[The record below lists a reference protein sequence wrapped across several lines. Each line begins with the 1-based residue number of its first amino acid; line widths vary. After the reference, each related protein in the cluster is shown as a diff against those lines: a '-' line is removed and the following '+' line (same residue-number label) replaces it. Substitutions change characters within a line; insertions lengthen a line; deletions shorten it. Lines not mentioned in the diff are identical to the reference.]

1 MSSVVNKSGTRFAPK
16 LKPRSVPAVANKAK
30 PAPPIPNPPK
40 PTNSDDTA
48 VADENDEDDDGDED
62 ESGEDDEFDES
73 RENSPDKGA
82 LPDNESTQVSTSS
95 ASKSSAPLQT
105 STQLSIPSSAS
116 QRRRSSRL
124 DSLSNA
130 SNGRPLFKPNFEDSS
145 DEGRLSTISKNA
157 PKKVRATTIPEK
169 DAALQALKR
178 RRMSVRSVATKKPG
192 SAKRIGIVSKIDTP
206 DSDVHTATAI
216 SDPGQKKESSVELF
230 QRTDSLYEK
239 YTIRSLK
246 EIPKDIQDT
255 DSERYMIDEQEFTMA
270 ELCKPKLPIGTPSEN
285 FERAKLA
292 GMIKFEKRKS
302 RRELRK
308 RAREEFK
315 SLKSLNREVEEK
327 ELEDRKEAR
336 EKLLHTEVPEFS
348 QSQSA
353 LQLKMGQDGKMILD
367 EDSTVV
373 DRHRNATFENRQK
386 ERVDENPFENLYNSS
401 TYGRNV
407 YTDPWT
413 TEELI
418 KLYKSL
424 SMWGTDF
431 NLIAQLFP
439 YRTRKQIKAKFI
451 NEERKHPVIVE
462 LALRSRLPADFDQY
476 CLDTKKEIGTVVEF
490 NEKLEQIKIRHEE
503 EMKEIEAAKANAK
516 EEDSKNVKTV
526 GVVGKKSSGGFRT
539 EELKAYRKT
548 EVVLGTIDDVRR
560 KKEEEVAEEA

>member
-16 LKPRSVPAVANKAK
+16 VKPRSVPATIGTVKR
-30 PAPPIPNPPK
+30 PPPIANTVK
-40 PTNSDDTA
+40 PTNNDDA
-48 VADENDEDDDGDED
+48 AMAEKDAYGDADEQDSEEDPDL
-62 ESGEDDEFDES
+62 DES
-73 RENSPDKGA
+73 RQNSPGKSA
-82 LPDNESTQVSTSS
+82 LTDNESTQVSSSS

-105 STQLSIPSSAS
+105 STQLSIPSTAS

-124 DSLSNA
+124 DSLA
-130 SNGRPLFKPNFEDSS
+130 SASSGKPLFKPTFEENLN
-145 DEGRLSTISKNA
+145 EGRLSGISTSA
-157 PKKVRATTIPEK
+157 PKKARVTTIPEK

-178 RRMSVRSVATKKPG
+178 RRMSVRSAATRKPG
-192 SAKRIGIVSKIDTP
+192 AAKKIGIVSKIDDP
-206 DSDVHTATAI
+206 DSDLHTATAI
-216 SDPGQKKESSVELF
+216 SNPEQKRESSADFF
-230 QRTDSLYEK
+230 QRTDSLYER

-292 GMIKFEKRKS
+292 GKLKFQKRQS
-302 RRELRK
+302 RRELRRK
-308 RAREEFK
+308 AREEFK
-315 SLKSLNREVEEK
+315 SLKSLNKEQEEK
-327 ELEDRKEAR
+327 ELEGRKEAR
-336 EKLLHTEVPEFS
+336 EKLLQTEVPEYT
-348 QSQSA
+348 QPQSA
-353 LQLKMGQDGKMILD
+353 LQLKMSQDGTMVVD
-367 EDSTVV
+367 EESTVV

-451 NEERKHPVIVE
+451 NEERKHPVIIE

-476 CLDTKKEIGTVVEF
+476 CLDTKKEIGTVSEF
-490 NEKLEQIKIRHEE
+490 NEKLEQIKVRHEE

-516 EEDSKNVKTV
+516 EEDSKHVKNV
-526 GVVGKKSSGGFRT
+526 GVIGKKSSGGFRT
-539 EELKAYRKT
+539 DELKAYRKT
-548 EVVLGTIDDVRR
+548 EVVLGTIDDIRR
-560 KKEEEVAEEA
+560 KKEEEVADEA

>member
-16 LKPRSVPAVANKAK
+16 VKPRSVPAASNTPKL
-30 PAPPIPNPPK
+30 PTPIPNTAK
-40 PTNSDDTA
+40 PIDNEDTA
-48 VADENDEDDDGDED
+48 VADEDVDDEENDDEDDDDE
-62 ESGEDDEFDES
+62 EYDDFNFEKSPS
-73 RENSPDKGA
+73 RSA
-82 LPDNESTQVSTSS
+82 LPDNESTQVSSLPSS
-95 ASKSSAPLQT
+95 FPVPLQT
-105 STQLSIPSSAS
+105 STQLSTSSSAS

-124 DSLSNA
+124 DSLSNP
-130 SNGRPLFKPNFEDSS
+130 SNGKPVFRPNFENNSS
-145 DEGRLSTISKNA
+145 EGRLSSISSNNA
-157 PKKVRATTIPEK
+157 PKKVRVNPMPEK

-178 RRMSVRSVATKKPG
+178 RRMSVRSATTRKPG
-192 SAKRIGIVSKIDTP
+192 TAKRIGIVSKIETP
-206 DSDVHTATAI
+206 DSELQTSI
-216 SDPGQKKESSVELF
+216 SDPEQKRESSVDLF
-230 QRTDSLYEK
+230 QRTDSLYER

-246 EIPKDIQDT
+246 EIPKDIQDA

-270 ELCKPKLPIGTPSEN
+270 ELCKPKLPIGIPSEN

-292 GMIKFEKRKS
+292 GKIKFEKRQS
-302 RRELRK
+302 RRELRR

-315 SLKSLNREVEEK
+315 SLKSLNKEEEEK
-327 ELEDRKEAR
+327 ELELRQEAR
-336 EKLLHTEVPEFS
+336 EKLLETEVPEYS
-348 QSQSA
+348 QSQNA
-353 LQLKMGQDGKMILD
+353 LQLKMSQDGTMIVD
-367 EDSTVV
+367 EESTVV
-373 DRHRNATFENRQK
+373 DRHRNATFENQHK

-451 NEERKHPVIVE
+451 NEERKHPIIIE

-476 CLDTKKEIGTVVEF
+476 CLDTKKEIGTVDEF
-490 NEKLEQIKIRHEE
+490 NEKLEQIKAKHEE
-503 EMKEIEAAKANAK
+503 EMKEIEAAKAKAK
-516 EEDSKNVKTV
+516 EEDAKNVRNTAIL
-526 GVVGKKSSGGFRT
+526 GKKSSGGFRT
-539 EELKAYRKT
+539 DELRAYRKT

-560 KKEEEVAEEA
+560 KKEEEQLAEEA

>member
-16 LKPRSVPAVANKAK
+16 VKPRSVPAAANTAK
-30 PAPPIPNPPK
+30 RPPPIPNTPK
-40 PTNSDDTA
+40 PTNNDDTA
-48 VADENDEDDDGDED
+48 VDDENNDDEEDQEDSEEDEDA
-62 ESGEDDEFDES
+62 DES

-82 LPDNESTQVSTSS
+82 LPDNESTQVSSSSVSKTSQ
-95 ASKSSAPLQT
+95 PLQT
-105 STQLSIPSSAS
+105 STQLSIPSTAS

-130 SNGRPLFKPNFEDSS
+130 SSGRPLFKPNFEDNSN
-145 DEGRLSTISKNA
+145 EGRLAGISNNA
-157 PKKVRATTIPEK
+157 PLKKIRVTTMPEK

-178 RRMSVRSVATKKPG
+178 RRMSVRSVATRKPG
-192 SAKRIGIVSKIDTP
+192 SAKRIGIVSKIDAP
-206 DSDVHTATAI
+206 DSDLHTATAV
-216 SDPGQKKESSVELF
+216 SDPEQKRESSADLF

-246 EIPKDIQDT
+246 EIPKDIQDA

-292 GMIKFEKRKS
+292 GKIKFQKRQT
-302 RRELRK
+302 RRQLRK

-315 SLKSLNREVEEK
+315 SLKSLNREEEER
-327 ELEDRKEAR
+327 ELEGRKEAR
-336 EKLLHTEVPEFS
+336 EKLLETEVPEFT

-353 LQLKMGQDGKMILD
+353 LQLKMGQDGKMIVD

-386 ERVDENPFENLYNSS
+386 ERVDENPFENLYNSG

-476 CLDTKKEIGTVVEF
+476 CLDTKKEIGTVNEF
-490 NEKLEQIKIRHEE
+490 NEKLDQIKARHEE

-516 EEDSKNVKTV
+516 EEDSKNVKNV

-539 EELKAYRKT
+539 DELKAYRKT

-560 KKEEEVAEEA
+560 KKEEEVVEEA

>member
-16 LKPRSVPAVANKAK
+16 VKPRSVPATIGTVKRPPPTANSV
-30 PAPPIPNPPK
+30 K
-40 PTNSDDTA
+40 PTNNDDTA
-48 VADENDEDDDGDED
+48 MAEKDVYGDADEQDSEEDPDI
-62 ESGEDDEFDES
+62 DES
-73 RENSPDKGA
+73 RQNSPGKSA
-82 LPDNESTQVSTSS
+82 LTDNESTQVSSPS
-95 ASKSSAPLQT
+95 AGKSSAPLQT
-105 STQLSIPSSAS
+105 STQLSIPSTAS

-124 DSLSNA
+124 DSLTSA
-130 SNGRPLFKPNFEDSS
+130 SSGRPLFKPNFEENLN
-145 DEGRLSTISKNA
+145 EGRLSGISNSA
-157 PKKVRATTIPEK
+157 PKKARVTTIPEK

-178 RRMSVRSVATKKPG
+178 RRMSIRSAATRKPG
-192 SAKRIGIVSKIDTP
+192 AAKKIGIVSKIDDP
-206 DSDVHTATAI
+206 DSELHTATAI
-216 SDPGQKKESSVELF
+216 SNPEQKREPSADLF
-230 QRTDSLYEK
+230 QRTDSLYER

-255 DSERYMIDEQEFTMA
+255 DSQRYMIDEQEFTMA

-292 GMIKFEKRKS
+292 GKLKFQKRQS
-302 RRELRK
+302 RRELRRK
-308 RAREEFK
+308 AREEFK
-315 SLKSLNREVEEK
+315 SLKSLNKEQEEK
-327 ELEDRKEAR
+327 ELEGRKEAR
-336 EKLLHTEVPEFS
+336 EKLLQTEVPEYT
-348 QSQSA
+348 QPQSA
-353 LQLKMGQDGKMILD
+353 LQLKMSQDGTMVVD
-367 EDSTVV
+367 EESTVV

-451 NEERKHPVIVE
+451 NEERKHPVIIE

-476 CLDTKKEIGTVVEF
+476 CLDTKKEIGTVSEF
-490 NEKLEQIKIRHEE
+490 NEKLEQIKARHEE

-516 EEDSKNVKTV
+516 EEDSKHVKNV
-526 GVVGKKSSGGFRT
+526 GVIGKKSSGGFRT
-539 EELKAYRKT
+539 DELKAYRKT
-548 EVVLGTIDDVRR
+548 EVVLGTIDDIRR
-560 KKEEEVAEEA
+560 KKEEEVAEEV